1 MLYICK
7 HNPKP
12 LEGSRVSLYIK
23 MLVEL
28 KNMFHKHFKHEMFR
42 TFWTFHSCKMGN
54 NQLFV
59 NHILN
64 MKSYIDQPEMIV
76 FNYE

>member
-1 MLYICK
+1 
-7 HNPKP
+7 
-12 LEGSRVSLYIK
+12 
-23 MLVEL
+23 
-28 KNMFHKHFKHEMFR
+28 
-42 TFWTFHSCKMGN
+42 MGN